1 MRLVYIIMNLLNGA
15 PNDLIQVSSSG
26 ILFACLTKF
35 SNSDMISLSH
45 NIFAQM
51 LSLNS
56 RNGEVELQYI

>member
-1 MRLVYIIMNLLNGA
+1 MRLVYIIMNLLSGA

-26 ILFACLTKF
+26 ILFACLTKC

-56 RNGEVELQYI
+56 RN